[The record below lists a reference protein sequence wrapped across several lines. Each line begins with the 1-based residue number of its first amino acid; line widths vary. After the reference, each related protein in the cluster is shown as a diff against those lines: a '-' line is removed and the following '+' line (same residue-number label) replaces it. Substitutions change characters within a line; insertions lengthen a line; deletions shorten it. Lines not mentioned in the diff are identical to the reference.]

1 MSRIILLKSHF
12 DKLTGYSEVTID
24 TDLGRFTGTS
34 VTRKEDEPYASS
46 FCGCKYAEIKA
57 LRKYLKA
64 SVKKLKT
71 ELKVLTNIRDAFS
84 SSNKCSESS
93 REWKILMKA
102 IYQKQNEIQEEKE
115 RVNSLTEHLLKTISE
130 RDKIL
135 NRFYTK
141 EGKVD

>member
-1 MSRIILLKSHF
+1 MSKIILLNSEF
-12 DKLTGYSEVTID
+12 NEATGYSKVTID

-34 VTRKEDEPYASS
+34 ITREEDKKYASS

-64 SVKKLKT
+64 YVKKLKT
-71 ELKVLTNIRDAFS
+71 ELKTLTNIRDAFDS
-84 SSNKCSESS
+84 SDKCSKES

-102 IYQKQNEIQEEKE
+102 IFQKQDEIGAEENHIK
-115 RVNSLTEHLLKTISE
+115 SLTNHLLNSISE

-135 NRFYTK
+135 NRFYIK

>member
-1 MSRIILLKSHF
+1 MSRIILLKSQF
-12 DKLTGYSEVTID
+12 DEFTGYSEVTID

-34 VTRKEDEPYASS
+34 VTRDEDKPYASS

-71 ELKVLTNIRDAFS
+71 ELKVLTNIRDAFDS
-84 SSNKCSESS
+84 SDKCSKDS

-102 IYQKQNEIQEEKE
+102 IYQKQDEIQAEKDHVE
-115 RVNSLTEHLLKTISE
+115 SITQHLLKSIAE

-135 NRFYTK
+135 NRFYAK